1 MPVPSQA
8 ALRYKGENGV
18 MKKKFGALLRDIE
31 VRLACNVWRARLVVD
46 AGYGRRA
53 LRRCSCALGT
63 RGSHIPRTT
72 PLPHLSTCT
81 PQEGKT
87 AVKASLDRAEAL
99 KRGIAGLER
108 EIGLL
113 RGAYARRACAG
124 RGL

>member
-1 MPVPSQA
+1 MQLRAWHARQPQSTHYTVA
-8 ALRYKGENGV
+8 ASLDV
-18 MKKKFGALLRDIE
+18 HA
-31 VRLACNVWRARLVVD
+31 
-46 AGYGRRA
+46 
-53 LRRCSCALGT
+53 S
-63 RGSHIPRTT
+63 
-72 PLPHLSTCT
+72 
-81 PQEGKT
+81 QEGKT